1 MTHKIMVAAK
11 LVPNLT
17 YAASTKVNT
26 SISLKFDNQARIF
39 EISKPNK
46 RLRSNLELKNTF
58 VDADNTFNVINIVL
72 Y

>member
-58 VDADNTFNVINIVL
+58 VDAGNTFNVINIVQ